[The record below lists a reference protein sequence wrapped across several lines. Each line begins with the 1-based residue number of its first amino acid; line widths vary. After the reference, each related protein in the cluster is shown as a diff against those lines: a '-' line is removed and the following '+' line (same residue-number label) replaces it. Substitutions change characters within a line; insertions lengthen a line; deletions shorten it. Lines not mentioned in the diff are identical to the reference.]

1 MSFQIF
7 GIVLGDAI
15 GNSFP
20 VDIIEDMTVGH
31 LKDIIK
37 KKKEPHFNHISA
49 DELKL
54 WSVNFPTKGE
64 DLETKIYAE
73 NIKEQY
79 QGVMLSPFKTVG
91 KYFHESTSNIQIIVQ
106 PPVTTARNL
115 PETLEYRDPQPLLK
129 GSGSSW
135 DFQASEALKQKLK
148 NAIRDHFK
156 FWKAGQREKTTI
168 PQYFIL
174 AGAGEGKSRTAQ
186 ELPKL
191 LIECTNDDV
200 DLQNRLRSDLVFNLS
215 LENGTILLR
224 KVENNSSYA
233 IGNRMLFQLLQQ
245 PEQYQGVML
254 SPFKTVGKYFHES
267 TSNIQIIVQPPV
279 TTARNLPET
288 LEYRDPQP
296 LLKGSGSS
304 WDFQASEALKQK
316 LKNAIRDHFKFWKAG
331 QREKT
336 TIPQYFILAGAGEG
350 KSRTAQ
356 ELPKLLIEC
365 TNDDVDLQN
374 RLRSDLVFNLS
385 LENGTILLRK
395 VENNSSYAIGNRMLF
410 QLLQQPGESWDNYM
424 DRYNVNPAD
433 VLRRVAKHR
442 NQELNDL
449 NVIVI
454 LDGIQVAMKKAMD
467 GTDKR
472 FFFYNC
478 ISTLCMLSLLG
489 PFIITC
495 CTATI
500 SIPIHNFLA
509 SSQQLR
515 VFLPLTSLQPPRIN
529 RNPVFV
535 DNPIMKM
542 LINDMGGH
550 GRALEALEESIS
562 GKDLDN
568 INFIDL
574 INDVRS
580 NLNNKY
586 QGWLSKTTYLKPVLR
601 IILSHARVDKNQN
614 IATFEGK
621 EITVN
626 DITQFGLVRFESRRT
641 DEVVG
646 YLTCPYIWL
655 WIMARASLDDK
666 LLRNWDFNYYN
677 EVRNKAGD
685 PSIPPGCQYWQNFE
699 YFVAQFRSL
708 KSNIYGDNEQVELGS
723 RRTDEVVGYLTCP
736 YIWLWIMARASLDD
750 KLLRNWDF
758 NYYNEVRNKAGDP
771 SIPPGC
777 QYWQNFEYFVA
788 QFRSLKSNIY
798 GDNEQVELGVIHNGA
813 KHNFGDSSIYNR
825 KLTLEQSVKRV
836 STKSGDYKQG
846 TELLQTETHQCKLVK
861 QIISQERFKYEH
873 EKAMNPGDAF
883 ILYTSTSSKKL
894 ELHQPMSAIVSKD
907 NWEEYFGSFAGRCY
921 NYAMEPPNLN
931 EATYTQLTGINF
943 IAEARARIIMEE
955 RNKCKFSGIDDCERR
970 TKIPRTYLEPFF

>member
-1 MSFQIF
+1 MSEQSTSTTEQKPAPGVVRKYNTEQLIAFF
-7 GIVLGDAI
+7 R
-15 GNSFP
+15 GN
-20 VDIIEDMTVGH
+20 
-31 LKDIIK
+31 
-37 KKKEPHFNHISA
+37 
-49 DELKL
+49 
-54 WSVNFPTKGE
+54 E
-64 DLETKIYAE
+64 DLQLDDDDYAILRNEKITGCDFLQITEQKLERYGMKGGPASVLADFAKE
-73 NIKEQY
+73 IK
-79 QGVMLSPFKTVG
+79 G
-91 KYFHESTSNIQIIVQ
+91 
-106 PPVTTARNL
+106 ARNL

-148 NAIRDHFK
+148 NAIRNHFK
-156 FWKAGQREKTTI
+156 FWKAGQCEKTTI

-200 DLQNRLRSDLVFNLS
+200 DLQNRLRSALVFNLS
-215 LENGTILLR
+215 LENGTKLLR
-224 KVENNSSYA
+224 EVEKNSS
-233 IGNRMLFQLLQQ
+233 
-245 PEQYQGVML
+245 
-254 SPFKTVGKYFHES
+254 H
-267 TSNIQIIVQPPV
+267 
-279 TTARNLPET
+279 
-288 LEYRDPQP
+288 
-296 LLKGSGSS
+296 
-304 WDFQASEALKQK
+304 
-316 LKNAIRDHFKFWKAG
+316 
-331 QREKT
+331 
-336 TIPQYFILAGAGEG
+336 
-350 KSRTAQ
+350 
-356 ELPKLLIEC
+356 
-365 TNDDVDLQN
+365 
-374 RLRSDLVFNLS
+374 
-385 LENGTILLRK
+385 
-395 VENNSSYAIGNRMLF
+395 AIGNRMLF
-410 QLLQQPGESWDNYM
+410 QLLQQPGESWDDYM
-424 DRYNVNPAD
+424 DRYNVNPAG

-454 LDGIQVAMKKAMD
+454 LDGIQVAMKKPMD
-467 GTDKR
+467 GS
-472 FFFYNC
+472 FFYDC

-500 SIPIHNFLA
+500 SMPIHNFHA

-535 DNPIMKM
+535 DNPVMKM

-580 NLNNKY
+580 NLNDKY
-586 QGWLSKTTYLKPVLR
+586 QGWLSKTNYLKPVLR
-601 IILSHARVDKNQN
+601 IILSRARVDKNQN
-614 IATFEGK
+614 IATFEGE
-621 EITVN
+621 EITV
-626 DITQFGLVRFESRRT
+626 DDVTQFGLVRFESRRT

-655 WIMARASLDDK
+655 WIMAH
-666 LLRNWDFNYYN
+666 
-677 EVRNKAGD
+677 
-685 PSIPPGCQYWQNFE
+685 
-699 YFVAQFRSL
+699 
-708 KSNIYGDNEQVELGS
+708 
-723 RRTDEVVGYLTCP
+723 
-736 YIWLWIMARASLDD
+736 ASLDD

-846 TELLQTETHQCKLVK
+846 AKILCQGGEVDVTEARRIIINAPSAESGDSFCSIKMVGTELLQTETHQCKLVK
-861 QIISQERFKYEH
+861 QIISQERFKDEH
-873 EKAMNPGDAF
+873 EKATSPGDTF
-883 ILYTSTSSKKL
+883 ILYTSASSKKL

-955 RNKCKFSGIDDCERR
+955 RNKREFSGIDDCERR